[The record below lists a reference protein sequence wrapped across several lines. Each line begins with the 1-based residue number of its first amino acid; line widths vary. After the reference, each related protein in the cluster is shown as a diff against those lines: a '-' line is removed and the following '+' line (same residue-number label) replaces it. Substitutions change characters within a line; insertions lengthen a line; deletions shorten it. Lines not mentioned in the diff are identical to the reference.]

1 MRLPIF
7 ADDANLKLHDESQ
20 QVFDGDA
27 HALLIATYQGRY
39 VPRTSNSAQLSKQLS
54 TRKLGCRLRQSCG
67 MRMPLRCSWR
77 RPSRAVARAALLSNS
92 PRTRTRPMA
101 QVKARPGKVNDGL
114 AILALLVLA
123 AVVIALVNGWGGGW

>member
-54 TRKLGCRLRQSCG
+54 TRKLGSVRRRSCT
-67 MRMPLRCSWR
+67 MRMHSPFSLR
-77 RPSRAVARAALLSNS
+77 RPSNAVVRAALCWSYRRLS
-92 PRTRTRPMA
+92 RR
-101 QVKARPGKVNDGL
+101 AREEPGE
-114 AILALLVLA
+114 
-123 AVVIALVNGWGGGW
+123 GWGAGEVRASPSKY